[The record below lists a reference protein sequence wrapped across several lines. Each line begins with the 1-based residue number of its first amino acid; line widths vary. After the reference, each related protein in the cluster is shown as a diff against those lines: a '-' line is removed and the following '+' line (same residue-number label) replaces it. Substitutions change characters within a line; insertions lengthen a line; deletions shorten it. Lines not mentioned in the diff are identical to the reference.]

1 MQDAITLEREAL
13 HRLPGVLADLLDEPE
28 AELGLHRVSLDE
40 GIDAVA
46 DARGRRWIFQVKSSA
61 RPGVVA
67 SAAEQLATV
76 AHPDALAVLVV
87 PFMTPAGAKAA
98 ADRGLRWLDLSGNA
112 HIRDDDL
119 YVWVQGRPNQFVAR
133 GRPSSPFAPKSS
145 RITRSMLLEPE
156 RWRRQKELAEV
167 TDLDDGHVSRIVR
180 RLADDQLLE
189 IRDSAVR
196 PRDPSLLL
204 DAWHDDYRF
213 DRHDVVVGH
222 ASGAG
227 IELARKLHDRLHNAQ
242 IDHAFTGLPA
252 AWLLNPFVRFRL
264 NSVYVRGDPR
274 DAAEQVGLRRNEG
287 GANVQ
292 IIGPDDQ
299 GVFAGQRAVEE
310 MPCVATVQVYL
321 DLGHL
326 PERADEAAAD
336 LREHG
341 LWDGASR

>member
-1 MQDAITLEREAL
+1 MQNPIGLEREAF

-28 AELGLHRVSLDE
+28 AQLGLRRGPLDD

-46 DARGRRWIFQVKSSA
+46 DARGRRWIFHVKSSA

-67 SAAEQLATV
+67 SAAEQLAAV
-76 AHPDALAVLVV
+76 AHPDALLVLVV
-87 PFMTPAGAKAA
+87 PFMTPAGANAA
-98 ADRGLRWLDLSGNA
+98 ADRGLNWVDLSGNA
-112 HIRDDDL
+112 HLRDDDL

-145 RITRSMLLEPE
+145 RITRTMLLEPE
-156 RWRRQKELAEV
+156 RWWRQKELADI

-180 RLADDQLLE
+180 RLADDQLLK
-189 IRDSAVR
+189 ISDSALR

-204 DAWHDDYRF
+204 DAWGDEYRF

-227 IELARKLHDRLHNAQ
+227 IELARELHDRLRNAQ

-252 AWLLNPFVRFRL
+252 AWLLNPFARFRL

-274 DAAEQVGLRRNEG
+274 DAAEQIGLRRNER

-292 IIGPDDQ
+292 INGPDDQ
-299 GVFAGQRAVEE
+299 GVFAGQRDVKA
-310 MPCVATVQVYL
+310 MPCVAPVQVYL
-321 DLGHL
+321 DLRHL

-336 LREHG
+336 LRERG
-341 LWDGASR
+341 LWDAASR